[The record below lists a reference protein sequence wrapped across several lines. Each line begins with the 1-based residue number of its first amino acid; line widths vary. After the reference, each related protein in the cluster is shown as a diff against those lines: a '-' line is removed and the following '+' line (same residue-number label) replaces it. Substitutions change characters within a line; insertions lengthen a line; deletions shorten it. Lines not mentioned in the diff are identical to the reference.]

1 MIIII
6 FVVICMQSGCEK
18 MIAMSD
24 LDLIKL
30 NLYLLYNAT
39 YIQNKHYKYNK
50 VMFYQN
56 FIVAITD

>member
-1 MIIII
+1 MKLCKTSAFSRAFSNAIIIIMIIII

-30 NLYLLYNAT
+30 NL
-39 YIQNKHYKYNK
+39 
-50 VMFYQN
+50 
-56 FIVAITD
+56 